1 MAKPIILTVD
11 DDMTVSQAITRDLR
25 SRYADRYR
33 IIRATSGAEALES
46 LEELARRDLDVAL
59 IVSDH
64 RMPGMTGIE
73 LLELSLPITPGT
85 KRVLL
90 TAYADTDVAIRAI
103 NEIGLDHYLL
113 KPWAPARGAPVPG
126 ARRSPRRVGASEH

>member
-64 RMPGMTGIE
+64 RMPGIE
-73 LLELSLPITPGT
+73 LLELSQPITPGT
-85 KRVLL
+85 KRVLRVRL
-90 TAYADTDVAIRAI
+90 PI
-103 NEIGLDHYLL
+103 
-113 KPWAPARGAPVPG
+113 AR
-126 ARRSPRRVGASEH
+126 